1 MKRFV
6 ALMLCAVVC
15 ASPAADE
22 ATRNPPE
29 ATEQEKL
36 SYAIGILFARNL
48 ALETE
53 VDNDAFLQGIRDILE
68 NKPLRYPEKELQQ
81 VVERYRQEQ
90 LNVKSNQSKKNLEA
104 GGKFL
109 ESNKGQEGV
118 TTLENGLQYKIIQA
132 GTGAT
137 PSLNDSVLV
146 HYRGTLIDG
155 TEFDSSYSRGQ
166 PTPLQ
171 LKSVIR
177 GWQEAL
183 TRMPVGSKWVVY
195 VPPQLGYGDR
205 AVGPVIQPNSTLIFE
220 IELLGINE

>member
-1 MKRFV
+1 MKRLV
-6 ALMLCAVVC
+6 LLLLYAVIC

-22 ATRNPPE
+22 AAQKPDIDE
-29 ATEQEKL
+29 KKKL
-36 SYAIGILFARNL
+36 SYAIGVLFAKNL
-48 ALETE
+48 ALETQ
-53 VDNDAFLQGIRDILE
+53 VDNETFLQGIRDVLE
-68 NKPLRYPEKELQQ
+68 NAPLKYPVEELQQ

-90 LNVKSNQSKKNLEA
+90 VKMKNDQAKNNLET

-118 TTLENGLQYKIIQA
+118 TTLESGLQYKVIQA
-132 GTGAT
+132 GAGAM
-137 PSLNDSVLV
+137 PSLSDSVLV

-183 TRMPVGSKWVVY
+183 TRMPVGSKWVIY

-220 IELLGINE
+220 IELLAINK